1 MTEDERTREQGN
13 GTEVLDH
20 PSSFGPNIP
29 VLQGIV
35 LPWGKAFLSASD
47 LQILHAAG
55 LVSQIA
61 AICDLEDTAGSI
73 KAWEQRQR
81 APLVLYTTAV
91 MYSNCAGIVAKRVDC
106 SGIVRIA

>member
-35 LPWGKAFLSASD
+35 SSSD
-47 LQILHAAG
+47 LQILHVAG

-61 AICDLEDTAGSI
+61 AICDLEDTAGST